1 MFYLFVKH
9 KVADFV
15 KWKKVFDANAAGAK
29 AAGLHLLHL
38 LRDAS
43 DPNLV
48 VLLFKVDDIKKAKA
62 FTETPD
68 ASKSKV
74 NSGVIGV
81 PEMMFL
87 SER

>member
-9 KVADFV
+9 KVVDFV
-15 KWKKVFDANAAGAK
+15 KWKKVFDANADGAK
-29 AAGLHLLHL
+29 VAGLHLLYL
-38 LRDAS
+38 LRDTS

-48 VLLFKVDDIKKAKA
+48 VLLFKVDDIKKGKA

-74 NSGVIGV
+74 DSGVIGV

-87 SER
+87 SVR

>member
-1 MFYLFVKH
+1 MEKN
-9 KVADFV
+9 
-15 KWKKVFDANAAGAK
+15 FDANADGAK

-38 LRDAS
+38 LRDTS

-48 VLLFKVDDIKKAKA
+48 VLIFKVDDIKRAKA

-68 ASKSKV
+68 ASKSK
-74 NSGVIGV
+74 NDSGVIGV